1 MEIYAEAYLKFS
13 VNGRLI
19 VLYNMRGNLAICK
32 PDLGLG
38 KQQFGFYLM
47 LGTGFILLHVVGFY

>member
-13 VNGRLI
+13 VNGRLV

-38 KQQFGFYLM
+38 KQQFGFYYYM
-47 LGTGFILLHVVGFY
+47 